1 MGKFEQYLEQFSQS
15 ISLIDFLIGIAVAA
29 PLLIFLRLFYIRFG
43 HAVSNRS
50 RFANNFLP
58 LGLTTM
64 LIITIVQSSIAL
76 SLGLVGALSIVR
88 FRAAIKDPEELV
100 YLFLVIAIGLGC
112 GAGQPILSLIA
123 FILILGMIFV
133 NNRLSGQKAFKQHD
147 NMYLNIRTDM
157 EDVHA
162 LTELFSK
169 HLSYVELKRMDQ
181 IDGGLDL
188 SYIIKSDSLKQLE
201 EVRRVINGI
210 SPKST
215 LSFVDQPNLGI

>member
-15 ISLIDFLIGIAVAA
+15 ISLIDFLIGMAVAA
-29 PLLIFLRLFYIRFG
+29 PLLIFLRLFYIRYG
-43 HAVSNRS
+43 QAVSNRN

-112 GAGQPILSLIA
+112 GAAQPILSLIA
-123 FILILGMIFV
+123 FVLILSMIYI
-133 NNRLSGQKAFKQHD
+133 NNRLSGQKGFKQQD
-147 NMYLNIRTDM
+147 SMYLNVRTDM
-157 EDVHA
+157 QDVHA
-162 LTELFSK
+162 LTEVFSQ
-169 HLSYVELKRMDQ
+169 HLSYVELKRLDQ
-181 IDGGLDL
+181 TEDGLDL
-188 SYIIKSDSLKQLE
+188 SYIVKADSLLQIE
-201 EVRRVINGI
+201 AVRKAINGI

-215 LSFVDQPNLGI
+215 ISLIDQPNLGI

>member
-15 ISLIDFLIGIAVAA
+15 ISLLDFLIGIAVAA

-100 YLFLVIAIGLGC
+100 YLFLVIGIGLGC
-112 GAGQPILSLIA
+112 GAGQSFLTLLA
-123 FILILGMIFV
+123 FVLILALILV
-133 NNRLSGQKAFKQHD
+133 NNRLSGQKGFKPQD
-147 NMYLNIRTDM
+147 SMYLNIRTDM
-157 EDVHA
+157 KDVFA
-162 LTELFSK
+162 LTELFSM

-181 IDGGLDL
+181 TDEGLDL
-188 SYIIKSDSLKQLE
+188 SYIVKADSIKQLE
-201 EVRRVINGI
+201 EVRRAINDI

>member
-15 ISLIDFLIGIAVAA
+15 ISLLDFLIGIAVAA
-29 PLLIFLRLFYIRFG
+29 PLLIFLRIFYIRFG
-43 HAVSNRS
+43 QAVSNRS

-112 GAGQPILSLIA
+112 GAGQPVLSLIA
-123 FILILGMIFV
+123 FVLILALIIV
-133 NNRLSGQKAFKQHD
+133 NNRLSGQKSFKEQD
-147 NMYLNIRTDM
+147 SMYLNIRTDM
-157 EDVHA
+157 QDVSA
-162 LTELFSK
+162 ITDLFSK

-181 IDGGLDL
+181 IDDTLDL
-188 SYIIKSDSLKQLE
+188 SYVIKADSIRHLE
-201 EVRRVINGI
+201 EVRRAINGI